1 MGPQVLSCRQYVSYW
16 ACNAVIK
23 DRSDFT
29 LERYTTC
36 QDVASIYTGHDPG
49 RTPLSAPM
57 HTPFFPAWR
66 PRLAPLKATL
76 QILKA
81 KPLPHLQALFGSWI
95 DPTALAQT
103 TSGPNSRRRIFP
115 LDLTFWA
122 FLSQILSPGSPCRE
136 AVRLVLAL
144 FCLCGDD
151 SRADEQ
157 TGGYCE
163 ARRRF
168 PLSRLH
174 QIAGQTAALARRRC
188 PSARLWWGRETK
200 VIDGSTVT
208 MPDTPANQKAFP
220 QQKAQRPGCGFPI
233 MRIVGL
239 FSLSTGCLLSAVT
252 GNYCIAELTL
262 FRSLWHWLKPSDIL
276 LSDRHFSDYGTLAVL
291 WQRCVDC
298 VMRMN
303 EARPKDFRK
312 GLYLGRNDRLITWH
326 KPRQRTRT
334 INRGLWANLPAT
346 LTLRM
351 IRVRCSVRGFRTR
364 ELVLVTT
371 LLDPQKYPA
380 AEVAELYL
388 QRWEVELFFRHI
400 KTVLQMEHLRCK
412 SPAMVLKEF
421 WMHMVAYN
429 LIRALMVQAARR
441 HSVSLARLSFKG
453 SLDSVRQ
460 YSAALSR
467 ARTNRRAARLVIDLL
482 RVLASD
488 LVPER
493 PNRREPRAIKRRP
506 KPFPLLNKP
515 RSVFREIPH
524 QSRYRLGKSSA

>member
-1 MGPQVLSCRQYVSYW
+1 
-16 ACNAVIK
+16 
-23 DRSDFT
+23 
-29 LERYTTC
+29 
-36 QDVASIYTGHDPG
+36 
-49 RTPLSAPM
+49 M

-76 QILKA
+76 KTLRA
-81 KPLPHLQALFGSWI
+81 KPLPQLQALFGSWI
-95 DPTALAQT
+95 DPSALEQT
-103 TSGPNSRRRIFP
+103 CTGPNSRRRTFP

-122 FLSQILSPGSPCRE
+122 FLNQILNPGSPCRE
-136 AVRLVLAL
+136 SVRLILAL
-144 FCLCGDD
+144 FCLTSDD
-151 SRADEQ
+151 PPADEQ

-174 QIAGQTAALARRRC
+174 QIAGQTAAQARRRC

-239 FSLSTGCLLSAVT
+239 FSLSTGCLLSAAT
-252 GNYCIAELTL
+252 GNYCTAELTL
-262 FRSLWHWLKPSDIL
+262 FRSLWHCLNPRDIL

-303 EARPKDFRK
+303 EARPKDFRQ
-312 GLYLGRNDRLITWH
+312 GLYLGRNDRLITWQ

-334 INRGLWANLPAT
+334 IGRRLWNQLPKT

-351 IRVRCSVRGFRTR
+351 IRVRCSAQGFRTR

-380 AEVAELYL
+380 AEIAQLYL
-388 QRWEVELFFRHI
+388 QRWEVELFFRDI
-400 KTVLQMEHLRCK
+400 KTVLQMEHLSCK
-412 SPAMVLKEF
+412 SPAMVHKEF

-429 LIRALMVQAARR
+429 LIRALMVQAAHRY
-441 HSVSLARLSFKG
+441 SVPLARLSFKG

-460 YSAALSR
+460 YSAAISR
-467 ARTNRRAARLVIDLL
+467 ARTKRRAQRLVADLL

-488 LVPER
+488 LVPKR
-493 PNRREPRAIKRRP
+493 PNRREPRALKRRA
-506 KPFPLLNKP
+506 KPFPLLTKP
-515 RSVFREIPH
+515 RKIFREIPH
-524 QSRYRLGKSSA
+524 QSRYRLRTASA